1 MDKKVISSIRNT
13 TIVLNNHFL
22 FKFYSFEDK
31 FLFILSNHLQSLFSS
46 MNSTENR
53 RVIEY
58 VETILH
64 FRFSLSLLHFSH
76 LEQDATRKRTL
87 ERILFISIYIFV
99 YFFLSNWREWN
110 VSQVLVQL
118 ALLLAVHGS
127 LVVLVAGKSG
137 ESSASLSPRDNR
149 AEPLRDRMSRDASG
163 CLADS
168 PRDNREDIV
177 FLKLLLLALRREKN
191 LN

>member
-46 MNSTENR
+46 MNLKIGESSNNRWDDSALSFLSFSPPFLPSSTRCHEEEDVR
-53 RVIEY
+53 KDSPFY
-58 VETILH
+58 ILY
-64 FRFSLSLLHFSH
+64 
-76 LEQDATRKRTL
+76 
-87 ERILFISIYIFV
+87 ILV

-118 ALLLAVHGS
+118 ALLLVVHGS

>member
-1 MDKKVISSIRNT
+1 M
-13 TIVLNNHFL
+13 LNNHFL

-76 LEQDATRKRTL
+76 LRQDATRKRTL
-87 ERILFISIYIFV
+87 ERILLFISYIYLYIFSSPTEGSETFRRYWCSWRCCWWCTDRWSSSLLENPV
-99 YFFLSNWREWN
+99 SLPLLCPREIIALSRLGTGCLETR
-110 VSQVLVQL
+110 
-118 ALLLAVHGS
+118 
-127 LVVLVAGKSG
+127 
-137 ESSASLSPRDNR
+137 P
-149 AEPLRDRMSRDASG
+149 DASPIR
-163 CLADS
+163 LEIIARIS
-168 PRDNREDIV
+168 
-177 FLKLLLLALRREKN
+177 FS
-191 LN
+191 LNFSSSL

>member
-64 FRFSLSLLHFSH
+64 FRFSLSLLHFS
-76 LEQDATRKRTL
+76 LLRQDATRKRTL
-87 ERILFISIYIFV
+87 ERILLFISIYIFV
-99 YFFLSNWREWN
+99 YFFFSN
-110 VSQVLVQL
+110 
-118 ALLLAVHGS
+118 
-127 LVVLVAGKSG
+127 
-137 ESSASLSPRDNR
+137 
-149 AEPLRDRMSRDASG
+149 
-163 CLADS
+163 
-168 PRDNREDIV
+168 
-177 FLKLLLLALRREKN
+177 
-191 LN
+191 

>member
-1 MDKKVISSIRNT
+1 
-13 TIVLNNHFL
+13 
-22 FKFYSFEDK
+22 
-31 FLFILSNHLQSLFSS
+31 

-99 YFFLSNWREWN
+99 YFFLSN
-110 VSQVLVQL
+110 
-118 ALLLAVHGS
+118 
-127 LVVLVAGKSG
+127 
-137 ESSASLSPRDNR
+137 
-149 AEPLRDRMSRDASG
+149 
-163 CLADS
+163 
-168 PRDNREDIV
+168 
-177 FLKLLLLALRREKN
+177 
-191 LN
+191 